1 MVRGSHG
8 RLPYTRADAGLAKGV
23 VVVAQVSRRE
33 PTIGTGAA
41 RQAGQGSAP
50 TASWPTLRSE
60 LVRCIGVEAITQE
73 LARVEQRLRATTQTG
88 DSSFTEVAAHLVAAG
103 GKRLRPLLT
112 LAAAHT
118 GRHIGT
124 AAATDRMI
132 TAAVAVEL
140 LHLGT
145 LCHDDVIDQAQ
156 TRRGLPS
163 VNTRW
168 GNTVAVLA
176 GDWLLATVWEAASS
190 LGADEARLLSR
201 TLAAMCR
208 GEALETERLFD
219 VERNESAYQQAI
231 AGKTACLLATSCRL
245 GALEAELD
253 RPLVDALTAY
263 GHNLGMAFQIVD
275 DILDLTGSDESVGKP
290 TQRDLRQ
297 GVYTLPVIR
306 ALRESAELRGLLG
319 RPLDEAAA
327 ERAGAIIRAG
337 GAIAASRST
346 AEAYLRKATEALWA
360 HRGALDEQVLEG
372 LERLCQVLLRRTE

>member
-1 MVRGSHG
+1 MV
-8 RLPYTRADAGLAKGV
+8 
-23 VVVAQVSRRE
+23 QVLRRE
-33 PTIGTGAA
+33 PTIGTCAA
-41 RQAGQGSAP
+41 RQAGQSPAP
-50 TASWPTLRSE
+50 PASWPPSRSE
-60 LVRCIGVEAITQE
+60 LARCIGVDAVTQG
-73 LARVEQRLRATTQTG
+73 LACVEQLLRATTQMG
-88 DSSFTEVAAHLVAAG
+88 ESSFTEPAAHLVAAG

-112 LAAAHT
+112 LASAHA

-124 AAATDRMI
+124 AAGTDRAI
-132 TAAVAVEL
+132 TAALAVEL

-163 VNTRW
+163 VNARW

-176 GDWLLATVWEAASS
+176 GDWLLATALEAASS
-190 LGADEARLLSR
+190 LGAEEARHLSR
-201 TLAAMCR
+201 TLATMCR

-219 VERNESAYQQAI
+219 VERDESAYQEAI

-253 RPLVDALTAY
+253 RPLVDALTSY

-319 RPLDEAAA
+319 RPLDEVAA
-327 ERAGAIIRAG
+327 ERAVAIILAG
-337 GAIAASRST
+337 GAIASSRST
-346 AEAYLRKATEALWA
+346 AETYLQKATEALWA
-360 HRGALDEQVLEG
+360 HRGAFDEQILEG